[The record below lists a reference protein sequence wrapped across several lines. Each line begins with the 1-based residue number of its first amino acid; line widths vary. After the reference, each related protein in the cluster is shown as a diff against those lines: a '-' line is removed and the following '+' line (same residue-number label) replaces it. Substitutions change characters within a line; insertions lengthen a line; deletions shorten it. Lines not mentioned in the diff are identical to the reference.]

1 MRGLRKKL
9 ALPRVQLV
17 ASRQQQY
24 RKQPKQGYATD
35 GNILVFKVCC
45 APGEKLLCVWKVP
58 LFLIGLIVLSFSIA
72 LPLSA

>member
-1 MRGLRKKL
+1 MRGLRKSQL
-9 ALPRVQLV
+9 LPRVQLV
-17 ASRQQQY
+17 ASRQQGY
-24 RKQPKQGYATD
+24 RKQPTQGYATD

-58 LFLIGLIVLSFSIA
+58 LLLIGLIVLSFSIA